1 MRDGPRAVITD
12 SCAPFKTFENHGEFQ
27 SFQRFA
33 PFETFEG
40 GGPPNFQ
47 DRLGGPSLISQRIA
61 TSHNCRGAQR
71 CRRDRRL
78 DVLSFLA
85 CNEVIYRR
93 P

>member
-1 MRDGPRAVITD
+1 MALVPVITD
-12 SCAPFKTFENHGEFQ
+12 SFAPFKTFENRGEFQ

-33 PFETFEG
+33 PFQTFKG
-40 GGPPNFQ
+40 GGPQIFKADSAGRP
-47 DRLGGPSLISQRIA
+47 LIVKGPLLQNS
-61 TSHNCRGAQR
+61 RGAQCR
-71 CRRDRRL
+71 RRDREL